1 MTTLTELIAQRSEL
15 EEKIKALTQ
24 TRRTE
29 AIAQVRALMEENG
42 LSLADLG
49 SKAKLASTGEKGKAK
64 IPQTPKTAQKVA
76 AKYRDE
82 AGNTGVEEA
91 CNPDGSRPRSKGARG
106 SKTSPSEPV
115 GIQPGREARLTRRGE
130 GRR

>member
-1 MTTLTELIAQRSEL
+1 MTTLTELIAQRTEL

-24 TRRTE
+24 TQRTE

-49 SKAKLASTGEKGKAK
+49 SKARAGEKGKAK

-76 AKYRDE
+76 AKYRDG
-82 AGNTGVEEA
+82 AGNTWSGRGLQPRWLRAAIEA
-91 CNPDGSRPRSKGARG
+91 GKKIEDFA
-106 SKTSPSEPV
+106 
-115 GIQPGREARLTRRGE
+115 I
-130 GRR
+130 

>member
-49 SKAKLASTGEKGKAK
+49 SKVRAGEKGKAK
-64 IPQTPKTAQKVA
+64 IPKTAQKVA

-82 AGNTGVEEA
+82 AGNTWSGR
-91 CNPDGSRPRSKGARG
+91 GLQPRWLRAA
-106 SKTSPSEPV
+106 
-115 GIQPGREARLTRRGE
+115 IE
-130 GRR
+130 GGKKIEDFAI

>member
-76 AKYRDE
+76 AKYRDD
-82 AGNTGVEEA
+82 AGNTWSGR
-91 CNPDGSRPRSKGARG
+91 GLQPRWLKAA
-106 SKTSPSEPV
+106 
-115 GIQPGREARLTRRGE
+115 IQGGKKIEDFAI
-130 GRR
+130 

>member
-24 TRRTE
+24 TQRTE

-49 SKAKLASTGEKGKAK
+49 VKARAGEKGKAK
-64 IPQTPKTAQKVA
+64 IPQTPETAQKVA

-82 AGNTGVEEA
+82 AGNTWSGRGLQPRWLRAAIEA
-91 CNPDGSRPRSKGARG
+91 DKKIEDFA
-106 SKTSPSEPV
+106 
-115 GIQPGREARLTRRGE
+115 I
-130 GRR
+130 